1 MVVADAMSW
10 DVVQEEA
17 ECGTAEA
24 AEREDRE
31 RLAAALRAEDMLP
44 GHEGLKSGVL
54 KNGLRSCIFPNKK
67 PAGRFYVNL
76 EINAG
81 SADEEEHQ
89 RGLAHF
95 LEHALFLGT
104 EKFPSQNDMKQ
115 LLRR

>member
-54 KNGLRSCIFPNKK
+54 KNGLRYCVFPNNK
-67 PAGRFYVNL
+67 PAGRFC
-76 EINAG
+76 I
-81 SADEEEHQ
+81 
-89 RGLAHF
+89 
-95 LEHALFLGT
+95 
-104 EKFPSQNDMKQ
+104 
-115 LLRR
+115 LLISRLT